1 MSFCYIVCGQTDTM
15 QPFIV
20 RYKYVI
26 NHNSQPFSIQSISSK
41 VATSC
46 KMKEH
51 LDPVLFLR
59 QVFGEA
65 ESPSPHLPGQGGQEG
80 GGDGL

>member
-1 MSFCYIVCGQTDTM
+1 M
-15 QPFIV
+15 QPFII

-26 NHNSQPFSIQSISSK
+26 NHNFRQPFSIQSISSK

-46 KMKEH
+46 KMKDH
-51 LDPVLFLR
+51 LDPDLILR

-65 ESPSPHLPGQGGQEG
+65 EAPSPHLPGQGGQEG